1 MRLLFNFRL
10 SLACVMT
17 GSALILLPN
26 YVSLGVRE
34 RFDLHLNFTIY
45 EVVESP
51 GHHSL
56 NAVNFWIH
64 ALLVKLLPCFLMS
77 IFGGLLLIHVRQLHR
92 KRLLIHQSA
101 QTKHTLVTDERNSD
115 KRNSANV
122 TRVCLKQKSVKT
134 EDLIGE
140 NKSTLLRGIEPDKSI
155 RLNSLASRRENSE
168 AVLKDRVS
176 ESVFTQVF
184 VSTATTTGTT
194 TTKAVEETLKQCSV
208 TSSSVD
214 QKQETTKEKVNST
227 DNSNKG
233 FDDGSE
239 QQKQCRGK
247 SFSVANAA
255 TERAKARKSD
265 HQRTTGMLCAVLV
278 LFLVTELPQGILAL
292 VCGLETSYYPLY
304 YEPLGDVMDIVALV
318 NNAIN
323 FILYCATSRQFRS
336 TFWSM
341 IVCKIG
347 SWRSKRRN

>member
-1 MRLLFNFRL
+1 M
-10 SLACVMT
+10 VT

-34 RFDLHLNFTIY
+34 RFDIQLNLTIY
-45 EVVESP
+45 EVVESADHP
-51 GHHSL
+51 SL

-77 IFGGLLLIHVRQLHR
+77 IFGGLLLIYVRQLHR

-101 QTKHTLVTDERNSD
+101 QTKHTPVSDDRNSE
-115 KRNSANV
+115 KRNSTNV

-140 NKSTLLRGIEPDKSI
+140 NKSTLLRSIESDKSI
-155 RLNSLASRRENSE
+155 RLNSLASRRGNSE
-168 AVLKDRVS
+168 AVQTVLADKIS
-176 ESVFTQVF
+176 ESVFTKVF
-184 VSTATTTGTT
+184 VGTATTTTGTS
-194 TTKAVEETLKQCSV
+194 TKEPFEETLKQCSL
-208 TSSSVD
+208 TSGSGD
-214 QKQETTKEKVNST
+214 QKQETTKDKLNSADNT
-227 DNSNKG
+227 DKSV
-233 FDDGSE
+233 DDCSE
-239 QQKQCRGK
+239 RQRQCRDK
-247 SFSVANAA
+247 SFSVVNAA
-255 TERAKARKSD
+255 SERAKTRKSD

-292 VCGLETSYYPLY
+292 VCGLEPRYYPLY
-304 YEPLGDVMDIVALV
+304 YAPLGDVMDIVALV

-341 IVCKIG
+341 IVCRIG
-347 SWRSKRRN
+347 SWSIKRRN